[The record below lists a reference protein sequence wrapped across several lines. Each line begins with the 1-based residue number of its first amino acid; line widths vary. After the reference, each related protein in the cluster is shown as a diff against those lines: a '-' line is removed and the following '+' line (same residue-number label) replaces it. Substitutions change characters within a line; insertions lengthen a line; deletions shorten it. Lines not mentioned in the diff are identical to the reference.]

1 MDRGAWQATV
11 HRVAKSGTQLKQL
24 STGISPSK
32 ETEEAIMKGEIR
44 TESITKIKIL
54 VNNVNNRM
62 ERIEGQLTK
71 SETEQEKLLNLKNR
85 EGVDEKLMKK
95 FRDMMDYNKRCNIHV
110 MRVPKEEDKEC
121 RAKNVKKKTK
131 QNKQTNKKNS

>member
-32 ETEEAIMKGEIR
+32 ETEETIMKGEIR

-54 VNNVNNRM
+54 VNDVNNRM
-62 ERIEGQLTK
+62 ERIEGQLAK

-85 EGVDEKLMKK
+85 E
-95 FRDMMDYNKRCNIHV
+95 
-110 MRVPKEEDKEC
+110 
-121 RAKNVKKKTK
+121 
-131 QNKQTNKKNS
+131 